1 LRASLK
7 QTEKES
13 AMPLP
18 IAPLASIALRYGGV
32 ALASYAVARKI
43 RRSATHQPT
52 EDALDRVEEG
62 LAAHRPCDRADDG
75 AQVNA
80 SGRWRRVF
88 RVGSDGP
95 GIEIDATVIGRVR
108 IRRV

>member
-1 LRASLK
+1 
-7 QTEKES
+7 
-13 AMPLP
+13 MPLP

-43 RRSATHQPT
+43 RQSATHQPT
-52 EDALDRVEEG
+52 EDALDRVDDG
-62 LAAHRPCDRADDG
+62 LAAHRPCDRADGG

-80 SGRWRRVF
+80 SGRWRRIF
-88 RVGSDGP
+88 RVGNNGP